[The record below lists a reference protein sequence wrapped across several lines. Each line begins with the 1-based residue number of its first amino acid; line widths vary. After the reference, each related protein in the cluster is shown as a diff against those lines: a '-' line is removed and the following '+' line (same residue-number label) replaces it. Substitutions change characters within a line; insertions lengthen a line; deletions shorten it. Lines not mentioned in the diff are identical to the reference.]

1 MIIEKILGLS
11 QPMSVQ
17 VLSEIIQKET
27 QADVVATLENHVKIT
42 QSSFQERALERLRHL
57 SIHLSSEANN
67 VTRFI
72 YDKYLEDDHLSHK
85 TRKIER
91 LFGVYY
97 PVLETYFLNQINS
110 IANKSW
116 REHGG
121 QVDITIHKIYHKLD
135 YIFAIFGEKLEV
147 GTLKKLL
154 QVET

>member
-1 MIIEKILGLS
+1 MEKILGLS
-11 QPMSVQ
+11 QPISAQ
-17 VLSEIIQKET
+17 VLSEIIQKEI
-27 QADVVATLENHVKIT
+27 QADVIATLENHVKIT
-42 QSSFQERALERLRHL
+42 QSSFQERALERLRYL
-57 SIHLSSEANN
+57 SIHSSPE
-67 VTRFI
+67 VTSLTRFL

-97 PVLETYFLNQINS
+97 PVLEAYFLNQINN
-110 IANKSW
+110 IANKDW
-116 REHGG
+116 REYRG

-147 GTLKKLL
+147 DTLKKVL